1 MQKNIWIAAKYL
13 RLSIEDG
20 DKAESES
27 IVNQSILIDSYM
39 KSTSDITIVDT
50 FKDDGF
56 SGTDFNRPGFQAMLK
71 AIENKEINCIIV
83 KDLSRFGREHI
94 DVDRY
99 IQKVFPQL
107 GVRFIAIN
115 DNYDSETANIT
126 DTHLV
131 LPVKSFVND
140 TYCRQNSQK
149 VRSHLSAKR
158 NIGEY
163 VGNYV
168 SYGYKKCDTDKSQ
181 IEIDP
186 VAAKHVRDIFNWKM
200 EGMSNQLIA
209 DKLNELGVLAPADYK
224 RATGVNFKSSFQTH
238 LTSRW
243 SAVAIIRILK
253 NPIYYGV
260 LQQGKSQRINYKV
273 KVQRALPKEEW
284 VIFENHHE
292 GIVTKEEYETVQM
305 LLAKDTRIAPGE
317 TRLYLFGGL
326 LSCGDCGGNL
336 IRRTNSYKGEKTVFY
351 ICSSYNKKK
360 DQCSRHSIRE
370 DVLIQLVMDSLKM
383 YSKMTDAIR
392 SAVEYLKENS
402 LDTQTLIQ
410 HDDQIL
416 EVRNKVNKYYK
427 LLHSLSGN
435 LASGVISRDD
445 YALLRERYQTEI
457 KSLESNIEKQEE
469 YMEDLL
475 ENKLLCEEWVNTF
488 LEKSYLGIS
497 REYNEMLLTPPRLY
511 ARTGKLFLNCLQE
524 AETHWCASTIK
535 RIAENRHYL
544 GNTYTHKTRTSLL
557 TSEKNTILDKS
568 EWNMHE
574 NTHAALISEEVFE
587 KVQEI
592 IQVKQKNAV
601 PKKDL
606 SQVVT
611 HGKQDNKYIGIIFC
625 GECGAKMTR
634 RYSRKEKNGILYY
647 HYYYI
652 CGNYATVSK
661 DSYSC
666 NRWKEEVI
674 DELVYHAILKQLK
687 AICNIKIQLER
698 FNDDYYD
705 VYGK

>member
-27 IVNQSILIDSYM
+27 IVNQSILIDNYM
-39 KSTSDITIVDT
+39 KSTSDITIVET

-56 SGTDFNRPGFQAMLK
+56 SGTDFKRPGFQAMLK

-168 SYGYKKCDTDKSQ
+168 SYGYKKCDADKSQ

-317 TRLYLFGGL
+317 NRLYLFGGL
-326 LSCGDCGGNL
+326 LSCGDCGSNL
-336 IRRTNSYKGEKTVFY
+336 
-351 ICSSYNKKK
+351 
-360 DQCSRHSIRE
+360 
-370 DVLIQLVMDSLKM
+370 
-383 YSKMTDAIR
+383 TDAIR
-392 SAVEYLKENS
+392 SAMEYLKENS

-416 EVRNKVNKYYK
+416 ELRNKVNKYYK

-488 LEKSYLGIS
+488 LEKPSLGDLD
-497 REYNEMLLTPPRLY
+497 RDMLLQY
-511 ARTGKLFLNCLQE
+511 V
-524 AETHWCASTIK
+524 
-535 RIAENRHYL
+535 
-544 GNTYTHKTRTSLL
+544 
-557 TSEKNTILDKS
+557 EKIN
-568 EWNMHE
+568 
-574 NTHAALISEEVFE
+574 VFE
-587 KVQEI
+587 GKKIEI
-592 IQVKQKNAV
+592 VYRFQ
-601 PKKDL
+601 
-606 SQVVT
+606 
-611 HGKQDNKYIGIIFC
+611 
-625 GECGAKMTR
+625 
-634 RYSRKEKNGILYY
+634 
-647 HYYYI
+647 
-652 CGNYATVSK
+652 
-661 DSYSC
+661 
-666 NRWKEEVI
+666 
-674 DELVYHAILKQLK
+674 DELVTAARLAEQIGKTKQEV
-687 AICNIKIQLER
+687 A
-698 FNDDYYD
+698 
-705 VYGK
+705 V

>member
-27 IVNQSILIDSYM
+27 IVNQSILIDNYM
-39 KSTSDITIVDT
+39 KTTTDITIVET

-56 SGTDFNRPGFQAMLK
+56 SGTDFNRPGFQAMIK

-107 GVRFIAIN
+107 GVRFIAFN
-115 DNYDSETANIT
+115 DSYDSETANIT

-168 SYGYKKCDTDKSQ
+168 SYGYKKCDEDKSR

-186 VAAKHVRDIFNWKM
+186 VAAKHVRDIFTWKM
-200 EGMSNQLIA
+200 EGMSNQMIA
-209 DKLNELGVLAPADYK
+209 DKLNEFGVLAPADYK

-273 KVQRALPKEEW
+273 KVQRALPMEEW
-284 VIFENHHE
+284 VIIEDHHE
-292 GIVTKEEYETVQM
+292 GIVTKEEFETVQM
-305 LLAKDTRIAPGE
+305 LLAKDTRVAPGE
-317 TRLYLFGGL
+317 NKLYLFGGL
-326 LSCGDCGGNL
+326 LMCGDCGSNL

-351 ICSSYNKKK
+351 ICASYNKKK

-370 DVLIQLVMDSLKM
+370 DVLINLVTDSLKM
-383 YSKMTDAIR
+383 YCEMTDAIR
-392 SAVEYLKENS
+392 SAVAYLKDNS
-402 LDTQTLIQ
+402 LDTQVLVQ
-410 HDDQIL
+410 HDDMVL
-416 EVRNKVNKYYK
+416 ELRNKLNKYYM

-435 LASGVISRDD
+435 LANGIISKED
-445 YALLRERYQTEI
+445 YSLLREKYQEEI
-457 KSLESNIEKQEE
+457 KNLEANIEKQEE
-469 YMEDLL
+469 YIEDLL
-475 ENKLLCEEWVNTF
+475 NNKLMFEEWVDAF
-488 LEKSYLGIS
+488 LEKPSLGDLD
-497 REYNEMLLTPPRLY
+497 RDMLLQY
-511 ARTGKLFLNCLQE
+511 IEK
-524 AETHWCASTIK
+524 IK
-535 RIAENRHYL
+535 VYE
-544 GNTYTHKTRTSLL
+544 
-557 TSEKNTILDKS
+557 DKK
-568 EWNMHE
+568 
-574 NTHAALISEEVFE
+574 I
-587 KVQEI
+587 EI
-592 IQVKQKNAV
+592 V
-601 PKKDL
+601 
-606 SQVVT
+606 
-611 HGKQDNKYIGIIFC
+611 
-625 GECGAKMTR
+625 
-634 RYSRKEKNGILYY
+634 SRFQ
-647 HYYYI
+647 
-652 CGNYATVSK
+652 
-661 DSYSC
+661 
-666 NRWKEEVI
+666 
-674 DELVYHAILKQLK
+674 DELVVAARLAEQI
-687 AICNIKIQLER
+687 
-698 FNDDYYD
+698 
-705 VYGK
+705 GKTKKEVAV

>member
-27 IVNQSILIDSYM
+27 IVNQSILIDNYM
-39 KSTSDITIVDT
+39 KSTSDITIVET

-56 SGTDFNRPGFQAMLK
+56 SGTDFKRPGFQAMLK

-168 SYGYKKCDTDKSQ
+168 SYGYKKCDADKSQ

-292 GIVTKEEYETVQM
+292 GIVTKEEYEIMKEHTV
-305 LLAKDTRIAPGE
+305 I
-317 TRLYLFGGL
+317 
-326 LSCGDCGGNL
+326 
-336 IRRTNSYKGEKTVFY
+336 GEKM
-351 ICSSYNKKK
+351 
-360 DQCSRHSIRE
+360 
-370 DVLIQLVMDSLKM
+370 L
-383 YSKMTDAIR
+383 
-392 SAVEYLKENS
+392 
-402 LDTQTLIQ
+402 
-410 HDDQIL
+410 
-416 EVRNKVNKYYK
+416 
-427 LLHSLSGN
+427 
-435 LASGVISRDD
+435 
-445 YALLRERYQTEI
+445 
-457 KSLESNIEKQEE
+457 KSLELYQDEPLVKTACEIGRWHHERYDGKGYPDGLKGDEIPISAQIVSIADVYDALVSERVYKKAFSHKKA
-469 YMEDLL
+469 MEM
-475 ENKLLCEEWVNTF
+475 
-488 LEKSYLGIS
+488 I
-497 REYNEMLLTPPRLY
+497 
-511 ARTGKLFLNCLQE
+511 LN
-524 AETHWCASTIK
+524 
-535 RIAENRHYL
+535 
-544 GNTYTHKTRTSLL
+544 
-557 TSEKNTILDKS
+557 
-568 EWNMHE
+568 
-574 NTHAALISEEVFE
+574 
-587 KVQEI
+587 
-592 IQVKQKNAV
+592 
-601 PKKDL
+601 
-606 SQVVT
+606 
-611 HGKQDNKYIGIIFC
+611 
-625 GECGAKMTR
+625 GECGAFNPLLLECLVEIQDRIKTELDG
-634 RYSRKEKNGILYY
+634 SGSVKKETYKKTIQE
-647 HYYYI
+647 I
-652 CGNYATVSK
+652 ER
-661 DSYSC
+661 DM
-666 NRWKEEVI
+666 
-674 DELVYHAILKQLK
+674 
-687 AICNIKIQLER
+687 NINTL
-698 FNDDYYD
+698 
-705 VYGK
+705 

>member
-27 IVNQSILIDSYM
+27 IVNQSILIDNYM
-39 KSTSDITIVDT
+39 KSTSDITIVET

-56 SGTDFNRPGFQAMLK
+56 SGTDFKRPGFQAMLK

-168 SYGYKKCDTDKSQ
+168 SYGYKKCDADKSQ
-181 IEIDP
+181 IETDP

-292 GIVTKEEYETVQM
+292 GIVTKEEYEIMKEHTV
-305 LLAKDTRIAPGE
+305 I
-317 TRLYLFGGL
+317 
-326 LSCGDCGGNL
+326 
-336 IRRTNSYKGEKTVFY
+336 GEKM
-351 ICSSYNKKK
+351 
-360 DQCSRHSIRE
+360 
-370 DVLIQLVMDSLKM
+370 L
-383 YSKMTDAIR
+383 
-392 SAVEYLKENS
+392 
-402 LDTQTLIQ
+402 
-410 HDDQIL
+410 
-416 EVRNKVNKYYK
+416 
-427 LLHSLSGN
+427 
-435 LASGVISRDD
+435 
-445 YALLRERYQTEI
+445 
-457 KSLESNIEKQEE
+457 KSLELYQDEPLVKTACEIGRWHHERYDGKGYPDGLKGDEIPISAQIVSIADVYDALVSERVYKKAFSHEKA
-469 YMEDLL
+469 MEM
-475 ENKLLCEEWVNTF
+475 
-488 LEKSYLGIS
+488 I
-497 REYNEMLLTPPRLY
+497 
-511 ARTGKLFLNCLQE
+511 LN
-524 AETHWCASTIK
+524 
-535 RIAENRHYL
+535 
-544 GNTYTHKTRTSLL
+544 
-557 TSEKNTILDKS
+557 
-568 EWNMHE
+568 
-574 NTHAALISEEVFE
+574 
-587 KVQEI
+587 
-592 IQVKQKNAV
+592 
-601 PKKDL
+601 
-606 SQVVT
+606 
-611 HGKQDNKYIGIIFC
+611 
-625 GECGAKMTR
+625 GECGAFNPLLLECLVEIQDRIKTELDG
-634 RYSRKEKNGILYY
+634 SGSVKKETYKKTIQE
-647 HYYYI
+647 I
-652 CGNYATVSK
+652 ER
-661 DSYSC
+661 DM
-666 NRWKEEVI
+666 
-674 DELVYHAILKQLK
+674 
-687 AICNIKIQLER
+687 NINTL
-698 FNDDYYD
+698 
-705 VYGK
+705 